1 MMMNDGSAIR
11 FDYVRVVC
19 RVAPGY
25 QGPWETR
32 MMDNVPE
39 EYRTDAATFRKHGK
53 LGPMWDGKTKR
64 ATKAIELWGKAAHD
78 FMRYLTPRDWVDV
91 TRIDV
96 RAEVPPPPM
105 DIIPLLQEVQKIK
118 SNARRT
124 TKYIDSPIR
133 TKEDG
138 RDAGG
143 CSLIVGAQGSRRR
156 LCVYKRAK
164 ANWALEVQFGDK
176 EPEHFATMVKD
187 HIENSGKAINFFDD
201 MLRVATQA
209 YYDAALDLT
218 GHTYGEFAHLEFWQI
233 QDEIFT
239 SQEETLAMVDELYNR
254 LDPEGQAAFALAHLA
269 PYTATYTVV
278 ETPSEVPPVEETAYY
293 TDEELEHMER
303 LHAQAE
309 LENGR
314 DPERWEY

>member
-1 MMMNDGSAIR
+1 MTEGTETAIR

-25 QGPWETR
+25 QGQWETR
-32 MMDNVPE
+32 MMGNVPE
-39 EYRTDAATFRKHGK
+39 EYRIDAATFRKHGK
-53 LGPMWDGKTKR
+53 LGPMWDGKMRK
-64 ATKAIELWGKAAHD
+64 ATKAIELWGIAAHL
-78 FMRYLTPRDWVDV
+78 FMRYLTPSDWKDV

-143 CSLIVGAQGSRRR
+143 TSLIVGAQGSRRR
-156 LCVYKRAK
+156 LCIYKRAK

-176 EPEHFATMVKD
+176 EPERFATMVKD

-201 MLRVATQA
+201 MLRVASQA

-218 GHTYGEFAHLEFWQI
+218 GHTYGEFSHLEFWQT

-239 SQEETLAMVDELYNR
+239 SQEQTLAMVDELYNR

-269 PYTATYTVV
+269 PYTASYVPV
-278 ETPSEVPPVEETAYY
+278 ETADEMIEAVAPITL
-293 TDEELEHMER
+293 TDEELDAICLDFYR
-303 LHAQAE
+303 A
-309 LENGR
+309 GVDDDD
-314 DPERWEY
+314 DPYTQGD